1 MKFNVNQQDLQQ
13 ALNYCQGV
21 IEKRSTLPI
30 LSNILLDVSN
40 SKLIITATDLDLI
53 FVHQLNNI
61 EVLEEGKT
69 TTTSS
74 IMYDIVRKFS
84 SGKKINL
91 SLTDI
96 SKLQVE
102 SEKSIFNLNCISA
115 TEFPLTDENFN
126 ENEFVIKS
134 KQLLKLLNKCK
145 FSVSNDETRHYLSGI
160 YFHQTEVEDKNY
172 LTAVATD
179 SHRMSISKIRLDQK
193 IDFEPIILPKKTIFQ
208 LCSLLDSYDG
218 DVKVSNL
225 KSKIKFELNNSILI
239 SKLIDGKFPN
249 YIQVIPKNNQKK
261 LEIDLKLF
269 LNSVDRVAS
278 VSLDKKDGVK
288 FNLSK
293 DILDLSVN
301 NTNSGD
307 GKETLNVKFDHDL
320 EISIEADQSYGN
332 GFLLPLGPLREL
344 PSRLNQVDFKVY
356 HTYTERNQNYTMK
369 YVIDELE
376 NPYHGVS
383 IKLCKWAN
391 EKVIH
396 AISAIGSPKRF
407 YNLLEQSG
415 FILANTTSLL
425 DHEHIPRSYFEE
437 TKESTI
443 FITEKDATKLKN
455 YSNPKIWVVKVKM
468 VLNKPINKL
477 IEEKIAPLVKPVC

>member
-1 MKFNVNQQDLQQ
+1 MKFSVNQQDLQQ

-30 LSNILLDVSN
+30 LSNILLDVKN
-40 SKLIITATDLDLI
+40 LKLVLTATDLDLI
-53 FVHQLNNI
+53 FIHQINNI
-61 EVLEEGKT
+61 EVVEEGKT
-69 TTTSS
+69 TTSSS
-74 IMYDIVRKFS
+74 IMYDIVRKIS

-91 SLTDI
+91 TLNDV
-96 SKLQVE
+96 SKLHLE
-102 SEKSIFNLNCISA
+102 SEKSIFNSS
-115 TEFPLTDENFN
+115 EFPLTDENFN
-126 ENEFVIKS
+126 QNEFVIKS

-160 YFHQTEVEDKNY
+160 YIHQTEVEDKNY

-179 SHRMSISKIRLDQK
+179 SHRMSISKIRLDKK
-193 IDFEPIILPKKTIFQ
+193 IDFDPIILPKKTIFQ

-218 DVKVSNL
+218 DVKVSNI

-269 LNSVDRVAS
+269 LDSVDRVAS

-288 FNLSK
+288 FNLTK

-320 EISIEADQSYGN
+320 EISFNSRYLMDIASQLEGSKIELFFND
-332 GFLLPLGPLREL
+332 
-344 PSRLNQVDFKVY
+344 
-356 HTYTERNQNYTMK
+356 T
-369 YVIDELE
+369 
-376 NPYHGVS
+376 
-383 IKLCKWAN
+383 
-391 EKVIH
+391 
-396 AISAIGSPKRF
+396 GSPALIKDPGD
-407 YNLLEQSG
+407 YDS
-415 FILANTTSLL
+415 
-425 DHEHIPRSYFEE
+425 
-437 TKESTI
+437 I
-443 FITEKDATKLKN
+443 F
-455 YSNPKIWVVKVKM
+455 VVMPMK
-468 VLNKPINKL
+468 
-477 IEEKIAPLVKPVC
+477 A

>member
-30 LSNILLDVSN
+30 LSNILLDASN
-40 SKLIITATDLDLI
+40 SKLTITATDLDLI
-53 FVHQLNNI
+53 FIHRLNNVEI
-61 EVLEEGKT
+61 LNEGKT

-74 IMYDIVRKFS
+74 IMYDIIRKLN

-102 SEKSIFNLNCISA
+102 SDKSIFNLNCISA
-115 TEFPLTDENFN
+115 SEFPLTDENFN
-126 ENEFVIKS
+126 QNEFTIKS
-134 KQLLKLLNKCK
+134 KNLLKLLNKCK

-160 YFHQTEVEDKNY
+160 YFHQTEVEEKNY

-179 SHRMSISKIRLDQK
+179 SHRMSISKIRLEDK

-208 LCSLLDSYDG
+208 LCSLLESYDG
-218 DVKVSNL
+218 DVKVSNI
-225 KSKIKFELNNSILI
+225 KSKIKFELNNSVLI

-293 DILDLSVN
+293 DTLDLSVN

-307 GKETLNVKFDHDL
+307 GKESLSVSFDHEL
-320 EISIEADQSYGN
+320 EISFN
-332 GFLLPLGPLREL
+332 
-344 PSRLNQVDFKVY
+344 SRYLMDVASQLDGDRVEVFFND
-356 HTYTERNQNYTMK
+356 T
-369 YVIDELE
+369 
-376 NPYHGVS
+376 
-383 IKLCKWAN
+383 
-391 EKVIH
+391 
-396 AISAIGSPKRF
+396 GSPALIKDPADF
-407 YNLLEQSG
+407 DS
-415 FILANTTSLL
+415 
-425 DHEHIPRSYFEE
+425 
-437 TKESTI
+437 I
-443 FITEKDATKLKN
+443 F
-455 YSNPKIWVVKVKM
+455 VVMPMKG
-468 VLNKPINKL
+468 
-477 IEEKIAPLVKPVC
+477 

>member
-30 LSNILLDVSN
+30 LSNILMEASN
-40 SKLIITATDLDLI
+40 SKLTITATDLDLI
-53 FVHQLNNI
+53 FIHQLSNVQI
-61 EVLEEGKT
+61 LEEGKT

-74 IMYDIVRKFS
+74 IMYDIIRKFS

-91 SLTDI
+91 SMTDI

-102 SEKSIFNLNCISA
+102 SDKSVFNLNCINA
-115 TEFPLTDENFN
+115 TEFPLTEENFN
-126 ENEFVIKS
+126 ENEFSIKS

-179 SHRMSISKIRLDQK
+179 SHRMSISKVRLEKK
-193 IDFEPIILPKKTIFQ
+193 IDFEPVILPKKTIFQ
-208 LCSLLDSYDG
+208 LCSLLENYDG
-218 DVKVSNL
+218 EVKVSNV
-225 KSKIKFELNNSILI
+225 KSKIKFELNNSMLI

-261 LEIDLKLF
+261 LEIELEPF

-293 DILDLSVN
+293 DTLKLAVN

-307 GKETLNVKFDHDL
+307 GKETLSAKFDHEL
-320 EISIEADQSYGN
+320 EISFN
-332 GFLLPLGPLREL
+332 
-344 PSRLNQVDFKVY
+344 SRYL
-356 HTYTERNQNYTMK
+356 
-369 YVIDELE
+369 IDVASQLDGKNLE
-376 NPYHGVS
+376 ILFNDT
-383 IKLCKWAN
+383 
-391 EKVIH
+391 
-396 AISAIGSPKRF
+396 GSPALIKDPGDF
-407 YNLLEQSG
+407 DS
-415 FILANTTSLL
+415 
-425 DHEHIPRSYFEE
+425 
-437 TKESTI
+437 I
-443 FITEKDATKLKN
+443 F
-455 YSNPKIWVVKVKM
+455 VVMPMKG
-468 VLNKPINKL
+468 
-477 IEEKIAPLVKPVC
+477 

>member
-30 LSNILLDVSN
+30 LSNILLDASN
-40 SKLIITATDLDLI
+40 SKLTITATDLDLI
-53 FVHQLNNI
+53 FIHQLNNV
-61 EVLEEGKT
+61 EVIEEGRT

-74 IMYDIVRKFS
+74 IMYDIIRKFS

-91 SLTDI
+91 SLTDV

-126 ENEFVIKS
+126 QNEFIIKS

-160 YFHQTEVEDKNY
+160 YFHQTEVDDKNY

-218 DVKVSNL
+218 DVKVSNI
-225 KSKIKFELNNSILI
+225 KSKIKFELNNSVLI

-293 DILDLSVN
+293 DTLDLSVN

-320 EISIEADQSYGN
+320 EISFN
-332 GFLLPLGPLREL
+332 
-344 PSRLNQVDFKVY
+344 SRYLIDVASQLDG
-356 HTYTERNQNYTMK
+356 ERVEIFFNDT
-369 YVIDELE
+369 
-376 NPYHGVS
+376 
-383 IKLCKWAN
+383 
-391 EKVIH
+391 
-396 AISAIGSPKRF
+396 GSPALIKDPGDF
-407 YNLLEQSG
+407 DS
-415 FILANTTSLL
+415 
-425 DHEHIPRSYFEE
+425 
-437 TKESTI
+437 I
-443 FITEKDATKLKN
+443 F
-455 YSNPKIWVVKVKM
+455 VVMPMKG
-468 VLNKPINKL
+468 
-477 IEEKIAPLVKPVC
+477 